1 MEIRVQELA
10 NRLTTVLDLAHPP
23 VALRFVAEK
32 PAEIAPLTGAFPSA
46 CSLWR
51 EAESRTF
58 YAPARSHHGCAV
70 GTMVMGFPVDEVSD
84 KLDAVVTAMAAC
96 GYLSP
101 EEAAA
106 IPTVRQPASGI
117 VYGPLADADR
127 PPDAVLL
134 WMNAKQA
141 MLLAEAAG
149 SAAWTTDPMAVT
161 GRPGCAVVP
170 GAMNGGKPA
179 MSVGCIGMRTFT
191 GIPDH
196 LMVVAVPGAVL
207 ADLVDSVERLAAS
220 NDTMQE
226 MYSAMRT
233 SGSATS

>member
-1 MEIRVQELA
+1 MQELA
-10 NRLTTVLDLAHPP
+10 NRLISVLGLDHPP
-23 VALRFVAEK
+23 VALRFVTET
-32 PAEIAPLTGAFPSA
+32 PAGFPPLTKAFPSA

-58 YAPARSHHGCAV
+58 YAAAESHHGCAV
-70 GTMVMGFPVDEVSD
+70 GTMVMGFPVGAVND
-84 KLDAVVTAMAAC
+84 KLGTVMTAMAAC

-117 VYGPLADADR
+117 VYGPLAEAGQL
-127 PPDAVLL
+127 PDVVLM
-134 WMNAKQA
+134 WINAKQA
-141 MLLAEAAG
+141 MLVGEAAG
-149 SAAWTTDPMAVT
+149 SAAWTSDATTVT
-161 GRPGCAVVP
+161 GRPGCAVLP
-170 GAMNGGKPA
+170 RAMNDGKPA

-196 LMVVAVPGAVL
+196 TMVVAVPGAAL
-207 ADLVDSVERLAAS
+207 ADFVGNVERLAAS

-226 MYSAMRT
+226 IYRAMLT
-233 SGSATS
+233 SDSATS